1 MNLIN
6 IFIILLACGLSGYAI
21 GEIGKD
27 LGLPLWIRVLIASIF
42 GWFLGGTL

>member
-1 MNLIN
+1 MNSFD

-27 LGLPLWIRVLIASIF
+27 LGLPLWVRMLVAGVF